1 LKEGIRGLLEE
12 ALMQSRDRLRI
23 AIFVAIAIGL
33 HGFERMVPT
42 PLPWLRFGFANIIT
56 LTVIVFYGFRTGL
69 MLTLIRV
76 TVVSLMVG
84 TFMGPGFLLSLAG
97 GLSSTIAM
105 ALAWYGL
112 GSLLSPLGL
121 SLIGAFV
128 HNLAQLG
135 VAYLLFVRKLDVLLY
150 LSPVILGTGVVT
162 GLINGLASGMLIRR
176 LREEVP
182 ELS

>member
-1 LKEGIRGLLEE
+1 MKEGRKGLLEE

-33 HGFERMVPT
+33 HGFERMIPT
-42 PLPWLRFGFANIIT
+42 PLPWLGFGFANIIT

-76 TVVSLMVG
+76 TVVSLLVG
-84 TFMGPGFLLSLAG
+84 TFMGPGFFLSLAG
-97 GLSSTIAM
+97 GLSSTISM
-105 ALAWYGL
+105 ALAYYIL

-121 SLIGAFV
+121 SLIGAFT

-182 ELS
+182 ELG